1 MKTTE
6 KHGQLNEFRVGCA
19 QQSGSLF
26 LEWTINLDKG
36 FAGERPLPGSNFS
49 VGDT

>member
-6 KHGQLNEFRVGCA
+6 KHSQLNEFRVGYA
-19 QQSGSLF
+19 QQRGSLF